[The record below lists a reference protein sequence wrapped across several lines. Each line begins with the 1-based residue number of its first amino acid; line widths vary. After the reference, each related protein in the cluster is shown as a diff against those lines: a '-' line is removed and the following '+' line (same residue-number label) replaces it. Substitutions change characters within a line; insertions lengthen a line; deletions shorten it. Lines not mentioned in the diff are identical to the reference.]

1 MNAIGINEPSM
12 DIHTNIFSK
21 QLQVAELVLYGSR
34 AKGNHYDRSDVDMVI
49 FNSTIARHVLGEIV
63 LDINNNKFSY
73 TIDIQIFE
81 NLKNENLV
89 EHIFREGKT
98 IYIKNP

>member
-1 MNAIGINEPSM
+1 
-12 DIHTNIFSK
+12 
-21 QLQVAELVLYGSR
+21 
-34 AKGNHYDRSDVDMVI
+34 MVI